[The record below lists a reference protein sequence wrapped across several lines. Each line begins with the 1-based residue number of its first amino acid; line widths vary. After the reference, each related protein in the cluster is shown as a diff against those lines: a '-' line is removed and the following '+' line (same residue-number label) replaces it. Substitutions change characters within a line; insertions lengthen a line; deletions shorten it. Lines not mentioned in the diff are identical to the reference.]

1 MLSNYIQIIGASPTL
16 RINAKVRQMKREG
29 IDIIDLSLGEPDFP
43 TPPNVMEAAKRAID
57 DGHTKYTSNVGVLE
71 LRQAIVDKYLREC
84 SAVYSPEN
92 VIVST
97 GAKQALFNACT
108 ALLNK
113 GDEVI
118 IPAPYWV
125 SYPQM
130 VTLARGNP
138 VIVPTKEENGF
149 RLTSDELGRAIT
161 ARTKAII
168 INNPSNPTG
177 SGYSPEDLLK
187 VIDVCMDEGLL
198 IIADEIYEK
207 MVYGGFQFKSV
218 AAFGE
223 KVQQNSL
230 IISGFSKAYAMTGW
244 RIGYTVG
251 PAPIIMGMEKIQSH
265 TTSNANSIA
274 QWAAV
279 EALNGPQT
287 QIKVMCERFEERRNA
302 ALEMIND
309 IPHCSCYEPEGA
321 FYLFPNFSW
330 YYDKQYKDMPIRNSA
345 GLAYYLLKYA
355 KIALIPG
362 EAFGAD
368 NFIRISYST
377 STENV
382 KEGMRRI
389 KEALAQL
396 KPTLLSIKTPLI
408 NSQTRVR
415 EYTKVDLISVKE
427 SAELVKEAEAVMPF
441 DNFHEW
447 NVVISGVVLKLITNS
462 PHLIDFW
469 MNNLFPAP
477 ADSDEAPDGI
487 IYAVMDVPNRK
498 PSTFYCSDNHNAIM
512 FNTAYYPQLRSL
524 MFGMIDEITT
534 STLET
539 FFVAG
544 SSVTVEDKGICLIGP
559 PASGVTT
566 HLAGLL
572 SRPEVK
578 LNSINGFTVTQQ
590 NGSPVAE
597 SLERKFLI
605 RTNIVKGMPE
615 LASLFDRSKLEN
627 VITNKEDCPT
637 ESCSIRNDC
646 MLDEGKLGCYI
657 ASRYSFGLLDPLW
670 IGGREKYRKR
680 VSISKLILF
689 LRDPA
694 APKIIRLEKDDA
706 LRRLE
711 DGVHYSD
718 RGGLL
723 STPFFNFHRLVN
735 DRIHVQHL
743 VSQWKKLLL
752 NVPAYLINTGRLSKA
767 EAQVAIWEI
776 VRQN

>member
-1 MLSNYIQIIGASPTL
+1 MLSNYIQRIGASPTL

-43 TPPNVMEAAKRAID
+43 TPHNVKEAAKRAID
-57 DGHTKYTSNVGVLE
+57 EECTKYTSNVGILE
-71 LRQAIVDKYLREC
+71 LRQAIVDKYQDEC
-84 SAVYSPEN
+84 SADYDPSN

-130 VTLARGNP
+130 VSLARGTP
-138 VIVPTKEENGF
+138 VIVHTKEENGF
-149 RLTSDELGRAIT
+149 RLTSEELGRAIT
-161 ARTKAII
+161 AQTKAII

-187 VIDVCMDEGLL
+187 VIDVCMDEGLI

-207 MVYGGFQFKSV
+207 LSYGGFQFKSV
-218 AAFGE
+218 AAFGD

-244 RIGYTVG
+244 RLGYTVG
-251 PAPIIMGMEKIQSH
+251 PAPIIQGMEKIQSH
-265 TTSNANSIA
+265 STSNANSVA
-274 QWAAV
+274 QRAAV
-279 EALNGPQT
+279 EALNGPQE
-287 QIKVMCERFEERRNA
+287 QIKTMCAEFEERRNA
-302 ALEMIND
+302 ALEMIKE

-330 YYDKQYKDMPIRNSA
+330 YYDKQYDDMPIRNSA
-345 GLAYYLLKYA
+345 GLTYYLLKNA
-355 KIALIPG
+355 KVALIPG

-368 NFIRISYST
+368 DFVRLSYSA
-377 STENV
+377 STETV
-382 KEGMRRI
+382 REGVRRI
-389 KEALAQL
+389 IKALAKL
-396 KPTLLSIKTPLI
+396 KPAIKSIQTPLT
-408 NSQTRVR
+408 NTYTRVR
-415 EYTKVDLISVKE
+415 EYTKIDLISA
-427 SAELVKEAEAVMPF
+427 AECDSLVNEAESVMPY

-447 NVVISGVVLKLITNS
+447 NAIVGGVVLKLVTNS

-469 MNNLFPAP
+469 MNNLFPASMNTDEE
-477 ADSDEAPDGI
+477 ADGV
-487 IYAVMDVPNRK
+487 IYAVMDAPKRK
-498 PSTFYCSDNHNAIM
+498 PSTFYCPESHTAII
-512 FNTAYYPQLRSL
+512 FNTAFYPQLRSL
-524 MFGMIDEITT
+524 VFGMIDDITT
-534 STLET
+534 STLDS
-539 FFVAG
+539 FLIAG
-544 SSVTVEDKGICLIGP
+544 SSVSVEENGICMMGP

-578 LNSINGFTVTQQ
+578 LNSINGFMVTQN
-590 NGSPVAE
+590 NGTPIAE
-597 SLERKFLI
+597 SLERKFLV

-615 LASLFDRSKLEN
+615 LASVFDRSKLEN
-627 VITNKEDCPT
+627 VITDKFECPT
-637 ESCSIRNDC
+637 ENCEIRNDC
-646 MLDEGKLGCYI
+646 IIDEGRLGCYI

-670 IGGREKYRKR
+670 IGGREKHRET
-680 VSISKLILF
+680 VPVTKLILF
-689 LRDPA
+689 LKDA
-694 APKIIRLEKDDA
+694 ALPKVSRLSADDA

-711 DGVHYSD
+711 DGVHHTD

-723 STPFFNFHRLVN
+723 TKPFFNFHRLVN
-735 DRIHVQHL
+735 DPVHVSHL
-743 VSQWKKLLL
+743 VSQWKTLLST
-752 NVPAYLINTGRLSKA
+752 VPAYLINTGRLTKS
-767 EAQVAIWEI
+767 EAQTAIWEI
-776 VRQN
+776 VREH